1 MFPQQCFLVCGGL
14 NAPVFNASINFMIDK
29 QDSSGSEL
37 ISDIKYDHQGKE
49 VCRKNYIGCHVLIS
63 I

>member
-1 MFPQQCFLVCGGL
+1 MEKRTIF
-14 NAPVFNASINFMIDK
+14 NAPAFNASINFMIDK

-37 ISDIKYDHQGKE
+37 ISDIKYDQQGKE
-49 VCRKNYIGCHVLIS
+49 ACRKNYIVCHVLIS